1 MRRRVLHVT
10 EAPGWG
16 IYSLLVEFTREQAA
30 RGDDVHILAPAS
42 MRRLADVTHHD
53 WSVERS
59 KPQTFPRGI
68 IDLRRTVAELR
79 PDVVH
84 LHSFFGGFFGRLPV
98 LSGLR
103 GTPTVYQP
111 HAWAFNVVELARAKT
126 AIELWERIAGRRTD
140 VMVANCVEEVDEGR
154 KAGAAADGVPLGIAL
169 DTERF
174 QPVDAD
180 ERARIRAELGIGA
193 EGLLLCLGRQA
204 KQKGQDQLVSA
215 WEADPIDGAQLVLV
229 GIDDPAE
236 LAALAPTQWGVS
248 VRAVASVTDVRPW
261 LHACDL
267 LVMPSRYEGSAVTV
281 PEAMACGRPVVTTA
295 VNGVMEEVVDGAHP
309 AAGAVVPLGDMTALL
324 AESARRLSDRQ
335 MWAAESAAARLRAVE
350 MFDAHVVVD
359 RLDAAYEQAIA
370 TRAGK

>member
-16 IYSLLVEFTREQAA
+16 IYSLLVEFTREQTV

-42 MRRLADVTHHD
+42 MRRLADVSHHD
-53 WSVERS
+53 WSVQRN
-59 KPQTFPRGI
+59 KPQTFPGGLR
-68 IDLRRTVAELR
+68 DLRRTVAELR

-84 LHSFFGGFFGRLPV
+84 LHSFFGGFFGRLPL

-111 HAWAFNVVELARAKT
+111 HAWAFNVVELAKAKT
-126 AIELWERIAGRRTD
+126 AIELWERSAGRRTD
-140 VMVANCVEEVDEGR
+140 VMVANCIEEVDEGR
-154 KAGAAADGVPLGIAL
+154 QAGAAAAGIPLGIAL
-169 DTERF
+169 DTDRF
-174 QPVDAD
+174 APVDAE
-180 ERARIRAELGIGA
+180 ERARARAELGLGA
-193 EGLLLCLGRQA
+193 DGVLLCLGRQA

-215 WEADPIDGAQLVLV
+215 WESAPIGGAQLVLV

-236 LAALAPTQWGVS
+236 LAALAPTQWDKT

-281 PEAMACGRPVVTTA
+281 PEA
-295 VNGVMEEVVDGAHP
+295 
-309 AAGAVVPLGDMTALL
+309 L
-324 AESARRLSDRQ
+324 A
-335 MWAAESAAARLRAVE
+335 
-350 MFDAHVVVD
+350 
-359 RLDAAYEQAIA
+359 
-370 TRAGK
+370 TG